1 MKKIFIIF
9 VILLSFAFPVNAAQ
23 LLPEVLVKNT
33 TTISAQRTG
42 EKGKTYFYCSSGAKC
57 STEQVVREYYK
68 NSGYK
73 VMRAEYSFWEALFVL
88 TFLDEFYPHTLHKNS
103 KLYYDISDMAIN
115 YDDEEKIEA
124 KCNLI
129 KKTDLHK
136 FINSQLQ
143 KHEQGA
149 YIRWLDEWEIDGFKN
164 PVEYFKSEIVQE
176 FLTKIDN
183 ETFYKVIKHILQTNG
198 RYPKGVPD
206 YIVWNEKT
214 MIFVEVKRKN
224 EKLSPQQIEW
234 GEYLIKT
241 KIPYKIV
248 RVVGYVYNPAY

>member
-1 MKKIFIIF
+1 M
-9 VILLSFAFPVNAAQ
+9 LSFAFPVNAAQ

-149 YIRWLDEWEIDGFKN
+149 YIRWLDEWDIYCFYY
-164 PVEYFKSEIVQE
+164 PVYYFKLE
-176 FLTKIDN
+176 FFLFFLSILDMDN
-183 ETFYKVIKHILQTNG
+183 FY
-198 RYPKGVPD
+198 
-206 YIVWNEKT
+206 
-214 MIFVEVKRKN
+214 
-224 EKLSPQQIEW
+224 
-234 GEYLIKT
+234 
-241 KIPYKIV
+241 
-248 RVVGYVYNPAY
+248 